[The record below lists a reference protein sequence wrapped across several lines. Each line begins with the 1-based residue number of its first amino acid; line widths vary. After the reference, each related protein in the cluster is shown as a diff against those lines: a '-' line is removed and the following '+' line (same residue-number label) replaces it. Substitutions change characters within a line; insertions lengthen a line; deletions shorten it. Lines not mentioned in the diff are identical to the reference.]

1 MNLNNMNM
9 SCHSDPLP
17 TRKWNIHRILK
28 QRGCNDELINLQD
41 LVIEITQY
49 LINYNFVPKIIEEI

>member
-1 MNLNNMNM
+1 M

-28 QRGCNDELINLQD
+28 QRGCNDESINLQD

-49 LINYNFVPKIIEEI
+49 LIHYNFVPKIIEEI